1 MANIPSSVKGWS
13 IPKDDLEEK
22 ARILGEKTLQL
33 LLGLM
38 LGEDGVKEISIA
50 DRTYKIEAFRN
61 RNLIQISP
69 IDQ

>member
-1 MANIPSSVKGWS
+1 
-13 IPKDDLEEK
+13 LEEK